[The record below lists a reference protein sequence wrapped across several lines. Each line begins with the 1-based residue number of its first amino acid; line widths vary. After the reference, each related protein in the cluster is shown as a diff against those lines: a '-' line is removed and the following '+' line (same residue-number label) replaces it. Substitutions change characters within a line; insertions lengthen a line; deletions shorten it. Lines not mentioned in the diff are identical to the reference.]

1 MRINTNFRSGFK
13 GKNMSENLKQSR
25 FKRLTNRY
33 RLVVM
38 NDHSY
43 EEVVTFKITR
53 LGVYIAAC
61 FVFVV
66 LVGLTT
72 ALISFTPLKYYIPG
86 YGSQSERRELTRL
99 KLRTDSLE
107 KQIQYREA
115 YWENVKNVLSGK
127 AELVLD
133 TAVISIPDLEETLE

>member
-1 MRINTNFRSGFK
+1 MEVFK
-13 GKNMSENLKQSR
+13 GKSMSEALKQSR

-72 ALISFTPLKYYIPG
+72 ALISFTPLKYYVPG

>member
-1 MRINTNFRSGFK
+1 MA
-13 GKNMSENLKQSR
+13 ENLQQSR

>member
-1 MRINTNFRSGFK
+1 
-13 GKNMSENLKQSR
+13 MSENLQQSR

-61 FVFVV
+61 FVFVL

-133 TAVISIPDLEETLE
+133 TAVISIPDLEESLE

>member
-1 MRINTNFRSGFK
+1 MNET
-13 GKNMSENLKQSR
+13 LKQSS

>member
-1 MRINTNFRSGFK
+1 MAEEF
-13 GKNMSENLKQSR
+13 KQSR

-33 RLVVM
+33 RLVIM

-53 LGVYIAAC
+53 LGVYIVSC
-61 FVFVV
+61 FIFVL

-72 ALISFTPLKYYIPG
+72 ALISFTPLKFYIPG

-99 KLRTDSLE
+99 KMRTDSLE
-107 KQIQYREA
+107 KQIRYREA
-115 YWENVKNVLSGK
+115 YLDNLQKVLSG
-127 AELVLD
+127 ESERLLD
-133 TAVISIPDLEETLE
+133 TAVISIPDLEQSFE

>member
-1 MRINTNFRSGFK
+1 MAEEF
-13 GKNMSENLKQSR
+13 KQSR

-43 EEVVTFKITR
+43 EEVVTFKITS
-53 LGVYIAAC
+53 LGVYIVSC
-61 FVFVV
+61 FIFVL

-72 ALISFTPLKYYIPG
+72 ALISFTPLKFYIPG

-99 KLRTDSLE
+99 KMRTDSLE
-107 KQIQYREA
+107 RQIRYREA
-115 YWENVKNVLSGK
+115 YLDNLQKVLSGQS
-127 AELVLD
+127 ELLLD
-133 TAVISIPDLEETLE
+133 TAVISIPDLEQSFE

>member
-1 MRINTNFRSGFK
+1 MADNIQ
-13 GKNMSENLKQSR
+13 QSR

>member
-1 MRINTNFRSGFK
+1 MAEDF
-13 GKNMSENLKQSR
+13 KQSR

-53 LGVYIAAC
+53 LGVYIVSC
-61 FVFVV
+61 FIFVL

-72 ALISFTPLKYYIPG
+72 ALISFTPLKFYIPG

-99 KLRTDSLE
+99 KIRTDSLE
-107 KQIQYREA
+107 RQIRYREA
-115 YWENVKNVLSGK
+115 YLDNLQKVLSGQS
-127 AELVLD
+127 ELLLD
-133 TAVISIPDLEETLE
+133 TAVISIPDLEQSFE